1 MKEIRRNS
9 LQARKE
15 VFESAGV
22 PDVPKSTGCRTLRRS
37 GKCGKP
43 EVRPPLKNIHKR
55 KRMEWEKNNMKL
67 NFQTFCSL
75 MSVAR
80 PSMDPMDGGDD
91 ASATRVHVLT
101 RSSSSKGVAV
111 MFWAAI
117 VDNELVEQFSLR
129 WRQNDFQTVYW
140 LPEGPPCPVVKKKS
154 LSFLKDIVFMHDNA
168 PSHAARLTT
177 EYLASVFA
185 RHEKSYNGQPALQI
199 WILRKILK
207 ASWRGKFVPVEGS
220 TPPRTPFGK
229 VFWLVQRYFTDEIE
243 RYLQWTEGF
252 FL

>member
-1 MKEIRRNS
+1 MNHIMKEIRRNS

-111 MFWAAI
+111 
-117 VDNELVEQFSLR
+117 
-129 WRQNDFQTVYW
+129 
-140 LPEGPPCPVVKKKS
+140 
-154 LSFLKDIVFMHDNA
+154 
-168 PSHAARLTT
+168 
-177 EYLASVFA
+177 
-185 RHEKSYNGQPALQI
+185 
-199 WILRKILK
+199 
-207 ASWRGKFVPVEGS
+207 
-220 TPPRTPFGK
+220 
-229 VFWLVQRYFTDEIE
+229 
-243 RYLQWTEGF
+243 
-252 FL
+252 